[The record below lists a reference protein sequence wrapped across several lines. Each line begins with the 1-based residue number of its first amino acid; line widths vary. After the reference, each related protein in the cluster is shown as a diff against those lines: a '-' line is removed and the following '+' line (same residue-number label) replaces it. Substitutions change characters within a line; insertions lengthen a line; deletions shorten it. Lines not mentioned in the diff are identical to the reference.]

1 MVNKKEHVLN
11 CYCYNIELNT
21 KCWTENF
28 IQYGL
33 GIPCYMMRTLFT
45 FQTSFIILGQ
55 KKKKKSF
62 IIHCKDYT
70 IVLLMQ
76 DKFHIRSTS
85 PNSQVSPIIHVFDI
99 EI

>member
-45 FQTSFIILGQ
+45 FQLSFIILKR
-55 KKKKKSF
+55 KKK
-62 IIHCKDYT
+62 ILYNTLQRLHYC
-70 IVLLMQ
+70 VA
-76 DKFHIRSTS
+76 HAG
-85 PNSQVSPIIHVFDI
+85 
-99 EI
+99 